1 MAASEINWM
10 QRILIGKVNKNLTGF
25 VNIRIDRATP
35 LGNPYVMHREEQR
48 QEVCDLY
55 ATFLNDVLAN
65 ESSEA
70 ILDQLQ
76 MILDHLLEGD
86 YVNLQCWC
94 SPEHCHGEHIRKV
107 LIDVIND
114 NGLTPKK

>member
-1 MAASEINWM
+1 MPNEINWM
-10 QRILIGKVNKNLTGF
+10 QRILIGKVNKNLTDF

-55 ATFLNDVLAN
+55 ATFLDDVLAN
-65 ESSEA
+65 ESNKA

-76 MILDHLLEGD
+76 MILDHLLVGD

-94 SPEHCHGEHIRKV
+94 SPDHCHGEHIRKV
-107 LIDVIND
+107 LIDVINE